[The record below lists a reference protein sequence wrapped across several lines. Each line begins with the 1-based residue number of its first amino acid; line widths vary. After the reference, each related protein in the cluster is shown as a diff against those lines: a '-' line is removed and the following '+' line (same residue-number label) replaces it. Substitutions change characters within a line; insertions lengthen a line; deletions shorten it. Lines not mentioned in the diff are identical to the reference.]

1 MTDTV
6 INNILDFV
14 DFLNTP
20 IVTPG
25 AMCDPL
31 AFQEYIMR
39 AVNTDNKIT
48 ASANIKGTLISILI
62 RENTWHTTMKS
73 KQEFIEQLVSVYIY
87 INERQEEFE
96 FAIDLHTII
105 GVFLADRDY
114 CFTDYLASQGKRE
127 QIENLCHVF
136 TDNIYNTQTRC
147 FELLR
152 IMNSRQN
159 ATGDYEGQE
168 PETIDFT
175 TDSQAIACNFMTIFG
190 NSLEKSY
197 QGNSKEAHRVYV
209 WSCYSR

>member
-1 MTDTV
+1 
-6 INNILDFV
+6 
-14 DFLNTP
+14 
-20 IVTPG
+20 
-25 AMCDPL
+25 MCDPL

-136 TDNIYNTQTRC
+136 TDNIYNTRMRC

-152 IMNSRQN
+152 IMNL
-159 ATGDYEGQE
+159 DKM
-168 PETIDFT
+168 P
-175 TDSQAIACNFMTIFG
+175 QAIMKGKNPRLLI
-190 NSLEKSY
+190 SLLI
-197 QGNSKEAHRVYV
+197 HRQ
-209 WSCYSR
+209 